1 MFTSPLVTD
10 ADRERG
16 WAELE
21 IQFTDGRCE
30 SVRVHALDRLEL
42 LRLADL
48 SPVDALREA
57 LMKALRADA
66 EFVAGIGGDQQFAIM
81 TVQSF
86 LALGDEAGRAGVEL
100 SAAAVMEQQRGAGTA
115 TANEMRERLASLAAN
130 VDAFKAATQGLM
142 QSSKIRPITPI

>member
-1 MFTSPLVTD
+1 M
-10 ADRERG
+10 
-16 WAELE
+16 E
-21 IQFTDGRCE
+21 IQFADGRRE
-30 SVRVHALDRLEL
+30 AVRVHALDRLEL

-81 TVQSF
+81 VVQS
-86 LALGDEAGRAGVEL
+86 LLTLGDEAGRAGVEL
-100 SAAAVMEQQRGAGTA
+100 SAAAVMAQRASA
-115 TANEMRERLASLAAN
+115 QPQTANEMREQIASLAAS
-130 VDAFKAATQGLM
+130 VDGFKAATQGLM